1 MNTDQ
6 IIKPPARLGM
16 LGGGQLGKFFVIA
29 AQSEGYKV
37 TVLDPDQ
44 ESPAGKIADRHICS
58 SFSDKT
64 ALDLL
69 SKECEAI
76 STEFENIPSDT
87 IKYLEEKV
95 RTHPN
100 SNAISIA
107 QRRVKEKQ
115 FINEIGLPVGE
126 YKPIESNES
135 LLLFNAEHIFPAILK
150 QSKFG
155 YDGKGQSHVN
165 NLNEVKEIY
174 DQSKENEFVLEK
186 KLNLDKEVS
195 VVLSRSSDGNTRIFP
210 VIENQHKAGILD
222 LSIVPARVNEDI
234 RKEAIAYAL
243 KIATNLNYVGTIAVE
258 FFLSDNKLYVNE
270 IAPRPHNS
278 GHFSLDACNVSQ
290 FDQQVFALVGGNL
303 MDIKLEKNA
312 VMLNLLGDLWFK
324 NGRAEEPK
332 FDKVDDIDINIHLYG
347 KHAPRKGRKMGH
359 ITVVGDNVDKLI
371 DKAEEIRL
379 KLWKI

>member
-6 IIKPPARLGM
+6 LIKPPARLGM

-29 AQSEGYKV
+29 AQRLGYKV

-58 SFSDKT
+58 LFSDKT

-100 SNAISIA
+100 SNAISIV

-115 FINEIGLPVGE
+115 FIKEIGLPIGE

-150 QSKFG
+150 QSQFG

-165 NLNEVKEIY
+165 NLNEVKAIY
-174 DQSKENEFVLEK
+174 EQSKENEFVLEK

-195 VVLSRSSDGNTRIFP
+195 VVLSRSSNGNTRIFP

-222 LSIVPARVNEDI
+222 LSIIPARANEDI
-234 RKEAIAYAL
+234 RK
-243 KIATNLNYVGTIAVE
+243 
-258 FFLSDNKLYVNE
+258 
-270 IAPRPHNS
+270 
-278 GHFSLDACNVSQ
+278 
-290 FDQQVFALVGGNL
+290 
-303 MDIKLEKNA
+303 
-312 VMLNLLGDLWFK
+312 
-324 NGRAEEPK
+324 
-332 FDKVDDIDINIHLYG
+332 
-347 KHAPRKGRKMGH
+347 
-359 ITVVGDNVDKLI
+359 
-371 DKAEEIRL
+371 
-379 KLWKI
+379 

>member
-1 MNTDQ
+1 MNFHQ
-6 IIKPPARLGM
+6 SIKPPAMLGM

-29 AQSEGYKV
+29 AQRLGYKV

-44 ESPAGKIADRHICS
+44 ESPAGKVADHHLCS

-64 ALDLL
+64 ALDIL

-76 STEFENIPSDT
+76 STEFENIPSET
-87 IKYLEEKV
+87 IKYLEGKV

-100 SNAISIA
+100 SNAISIV

-115 FINEIGLPVGE
+115 FIKQIGLPIGE
-126 YKPIESNES
+126 YEPIESNES
-135 LLLFNAEHIFPAILK
+135 LLEFNAKNIFPAILK
-150 QSKFG
+150 QSQFG

-165 NLNEVKEIY
+165 NFDEVKAIY
-174 DQSKENEFVLEK
+174 EQSKENEFVLEK
-186 KLNLDKEVS
+186 KLNLDREIS
-195 VVLSRSSDGNTRIFP
+195 VVLSRSSDGKTRIFP

-222 LSIVPARVNEDI
+222 LSIIPARVNEDT
-234 RKEAIAYAL
+234 K
-243 KIATNLNYVGTIAVE
+243 GTIGVE

-278 GHFSLDACNVSQ
+278 GHFSIDACNISQ
-290 FDQQVFALVGGNL
+290 FDQQVLALVGENL
-303 MDIKLEKNA
+303 MDIKLEKKA

-324 NGRAEEPK
+324 NGEAEEPK
-332 FDKVDDIDINIHLYG
+332 FDEIDDTNTNIHLYG

-359 ITVVGDNVDKLI
+359 VTVVGNNIEKLI
-371 DKAEEIRL
+371 VKAEEIRS